1 MTTTLTANISSF
13 LVPDGFKVTADGVFL
28 CDEDDVKQ
36 LTTVA
41 AWVSALTRTLS
52 ASNWSIVITWRDLDG
67 KEKTALV
74 AYDML
79 QGRNGVLEALMRD
92 GLFILPG
99 SLPQFA
105 RFLALST
112 ALPDMPRIRT
122 HRQLGFFTVP
132 CEDGSEQ
139 LAFMLPDQCLLPQL
153 SVKDDQVEESAVDV
167 TQALNI
173 SFHPLLDS
181 PTFSAYSTAGTLV
194 EWQETVRPL
203 ADNSLLV
210 FALSVAFAGPFLN
223 VSGMDNVIFH
233 LFGNSSTGKTTALQV
248 ATAVWGK
255 GADPQS
261 CGHSGSLIER
271 WNTTQNA
278 IEPIAA
284 THSGILLAMDELG
297 SSGDSV
303 ISVYNI
309 TAGKGKSRMSES
321 GSLRDQHQWTLCTL
335 SSGEFSMLEKIESS
349 TNRKAK
355 VGEIIRA
362 MDIPVAEL
370 VSDEVKDQE
379 AERQQ
384 IEQIKRA
391 CGEIYGTAGP
401 AFIQL
406 VIDTYPTTDALK
418 ERLLLDVEYYHQE
431 LVNEATNQGRSLSS
445 AHVRA
450 LRRFA
455 LVMAVSLLA
464 VEAKILPF
472 SEDRVIHAIEDTVN
486 AWLSALPPLSEG
498 ERGLAAIRNYVIR
511 HTAQILEFDCWAA
524 ANYPNNW
531 LPRDMKAIQKR
542 DLLLFTPDQLE
553 QACGGMSLRE
563 TLRYLRDQGMLER
576 EKDKMTYRVNIQ
588 ALNYTR
594 YPFYALKVKRLLSG
608 KEMLESESESESEF
622 ESEYEYEL
630 AEQGDDNNE

>member
-1 MTTTLTANISSF
+1 MTTTMANIPLS
-13 LVPDGFKVTADGVFL
+13 LVPNGFKVTADGVFF
-28 CDEDDVKQ
+28 CDEDDSKQ
-36 LTTVA
+36 LTTVV

-52 ASNWSIVITWRDLDG
+52 ASNWSIVITWQDLDG

-132 CEDGSEQ
+132 GEDGSEQ

-153 SVKDDQVEESAVDV
+153 SVKDDQVEESTVDA

-173 SFHPLLDS
+173 SFHPILDS
-181 PTFSAYSTAGTLV
+181 PTFSAYSPAGTLA

-223 VSGMDNVIFH
+223 VTGMDNVIFH

-379 AERQQ
+379 TERQQ

-391 CGEIYGTAGP
+391 CSEIYGTAGP
-401 AFIQL
+401 AFIQH
-406 VIDTYPTTDALK
+406 VINTYPTPDALK
-418 ERLLLDVEYYHQE
+418 DQLSLDIEYYHQE
-431 LVNEATNQGRSLSS
+431 LVNEATDQCRSLSS
-445 AHVRA
+445 AHIRA

-455 LVMAVSLLA
+455 LVMAVGVLV
-464 VEAKILPF
+464 VEAEILPF
-472 SEDRVIHAIEDTVN
+472 SDERVIQAISDTVN

-511 HTAQILEFDCWAA
+511 HTAQILEFDSWAA
-524 ANYPNNW
+524 VDYPISGI
-531 LPRDMKAIQKR
+531 PRDMKAIHKR
-542 DLLLFTPDQLE
+542 DLYLFTPEQLE

-563 TLRYLRDQGMLER
+563 TLRYLRDQDMLQR
-576 EKDKMTYRVNIQ
+576 EKDKMTYRVDIQ
-588 ALNYTR
+588 MLNFKR
-594 YPFYALKVKRLLSG
+594 YPFYALKVKRLFTG
-608 KEMLESESESESEF
+608 KELLEAETDDD
-622 ESEYEYEL
+622 SEYESDESEYEL
-630 AEQGDDNNE
+630 AEQGDDNYE